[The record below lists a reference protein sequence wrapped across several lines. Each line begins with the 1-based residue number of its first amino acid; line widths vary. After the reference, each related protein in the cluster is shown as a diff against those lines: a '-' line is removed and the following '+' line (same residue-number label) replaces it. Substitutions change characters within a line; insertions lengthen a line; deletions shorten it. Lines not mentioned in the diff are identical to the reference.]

1 MGCTVLAR
9 CRDWPNGARWV
20 VAVYTGIRQGE
31 ALALT
36 WRDVQLA
43 DPASLTVRLSAARVR
58 GERVVKKPKSKKVS
72 FEDAFQKVQQDQ
84 ETADD
89 RFKEAFM
96 KEKDRLKVTEKK
108 FEENMKRKDELEMPI
123 KPIDLD

>member
-1 MGCTVLAR
+1 MNKKESTIRVQCT
-9 CRDWPNGARWV
+9 CCE
-20 VAVYTGIRQGE
+20 AV
-31 ALALT
+31 
-36 WRDVQLA
+36 
-43 DPASLTVRLSAARVR
+43 LTVDKAS
-58 GERVVKKPKSKKVS
+58 GEVLFTEKPKTINKIS
-72 FEDAFQKVQQDQ
+72 FEDAFQKVKRDQ

-96 KEKDRLKVTEKK
+96 KEKDHMKVIDKK

>member
-1 MGCTVLAR
+1 MDRKSSTIRVQCT
-9 CRDWPNGARWV
+9 CCE
-20 VAVYTGIRQGE
+20 AV
-31 ALALT
+31 
-36 WRDVQLA
+36 
-43 DPASLTVRLSAARVR
+43 LTVDKAS
-58 GERVVKKPKSKKVS
+58 GEVIFTEKPKSKKVS
-72 FEDAFQKVQQDQ
+72 FEDAFQKVQQDK

-96 KEKDRLKVTEKK
+96 KEKDHLKVIDKK